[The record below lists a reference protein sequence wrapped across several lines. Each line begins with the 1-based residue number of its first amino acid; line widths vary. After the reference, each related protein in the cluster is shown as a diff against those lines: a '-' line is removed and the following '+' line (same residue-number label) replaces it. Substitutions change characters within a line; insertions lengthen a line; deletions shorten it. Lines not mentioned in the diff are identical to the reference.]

1 MKENKDAQINELENS
16 EEQTTTTEFPSV
28 LAVEPEFEIPD
39 EEPLKKKKGGLFRR
53 RKEAKEEPRFLIESP
68 VSGQTKAEVEILKV
82 ADEEPF
88 EDTCEISV
96 SHDTKIIEMDDTKEQ
111 DEREN
116 LPITQLQ
123 LDGFDAQPTA
133 AAADEDETAALLR
146 LRKEKIQDFS
156 QRREQ
161 HEKEAAQADERELS
175 ADEEVVEEAEQ
186 PTTEESVVDEEL
198 TNYEQVADIRKNL
211 VNKRR
216 RSFSMLLLAAVAEVI
231 LFVSAVISSA
241 LPGVT
246 VEPVSYLL
254 IQSILFVALCA
265 INFPLLKSGF
275 VKLFS
280 RKVSVESGIALA
292 AATTLLHTALQFF
305 NTSGVADKTSPLLTA
320 LSGFSLLLLQLCRCL
335 ACDRTCRNFS
345 AAAVRGEKLVA
356 KCIDDALLAEEIG
369 RPAVA
374 LGVPHVA
381 YSRKTDFV
389 SDFFKNMQDSVSNSG
404 WMKWYLPLSL
414 SLAATISVIYLLV
427 NGLPSWLFAIT
438 LFCLMVCVS
447 MPILMLFFLQSAIS
461 AMSLKLQ
468 KQGVAVMG
476 HDVVRNYGSVHA
488 VAIDAVD
495 LFPEN
500 SVLMHG
506 IKTFSGTRIDEA
518 ILDAASVSIRA
529 GGPLSHVFRRMI
541 LNKVDMLHEVDTLV
555 YEQDMGLSGWVSG
568 RRVLIG
574 NRRLLDNHG
583 VYIPSKDYEERYAKD
598 GRQLVYL
605 SIAGELSAM
614 FVVSYK
620 ADETVKR
627 VLTDVANNHVTLLIR
642 TCDPNVTEQLVAS
655 VFDLDGFYVE
665 LLGAPAGRSYES
677 LTSGVSTEESA
688 SIVSFG
694 GVKGILKAISHCCSV
709 RKGVRLFTVLQ
720 AVVGLAALV
729 AVGGLALF
737 GGVMVSPLYA
747 LELLVIALAVTG
759 GLSLLASRR

>member
-1 MKENKDAQINELENS
+1 MMKEKKEAQINEQENLE
-16 EEQTTTTEFPSV
+16 EETSTTEFPSV
-28 LAVEPEFEIPD
+28 LAVEPEFEIPE
-39 EEPLKKKKGGLFRR
+39 EEPTKKKKGGLFRR
-53 RKEAKEEPRFLIESP
+53 RKEVKEEPRFLIESP
-68 VSGQTKAEVEILKV
+68 GSLQTTAEIEIVKV
-82 ADEEPF
+82 AGEKPL

-96 SHDTKIIEMDDTKEQ
+96 SHDTKVIEMDDTKTQE
-111 DEREN
+111 EEA

-123 LDGFDAQPTA
+123 LDGFDAPSASA
-133 AAADEDETAALLR
+133 AVEEDEAAALLR
-146 LRKEKIQDFS
+146 LRQEKIQDFS

-161 HEKEAAQADERELS
+161 HEKEAAQVDDQESL
-175 ADEEVVEEAEQ
+175 VEEE
-186 PTTEESVVDEEL
+186 TVEETEESAEEAVVCKEFTD
-198 TNYEQVADIRKNL
+198 YDQVAEIRKEL

-216 RSFSMLLLAAVAEVI
+216 RSFSTLLIAAVIEIV
-231 LFVSAVISSA
+231 LFISAAVSSA

-246 VEPVSYLL
+246 VEPISYLT
-254 IQSILFVALCA
+254 IQSVLFVGLCA
-265 INFPLLKSGF
+265 INFSLLKSGF

-292 AATTLLHTALQFF
+292 TSITLLHTALQFF
-305 NTSGVADKTSPLLTA
+305 NTSGVAEKTSPLLTA
-320 LSGFSLLLLQLCRCL
+320 LSGFSLVLLQLCRCL
-335 ACDRTCRNFS
+335 AYDRACRNFS
-345 AAAVRGEKLVA
+345 AAAVRGGKLVA
-356 KCIDDALLAEEIG
+356 KCIEEPSLAEEIG

-381 YSRKTDFV
+381 YFRKTDFV
-389 SDFFKNMQDSVSNSG
+389 SDFFKNMQDSVSGNG

-414 SLAATISVIYLLV
+414 SLAAIISIVYLLV
-427 NGLPSWLFAIT
+427 NGLPSWIFAIT
-438 LFCLMVCVS
+438 VFCLMVCVS

-461 AMSLKLQ
+461 VMSLKLQ

-476 HDVVRNYGSVHA
+476 YDVVRNYGSVDA
-488 VAIDAVD
+488 VAVDAVD

-500 SVLMHG
+500 SVLLHG

-583 VYIPSKDYEERYAKD
+583 IYIPSKDYEDRYAKD

-614 FVVSYK
+614 FVVSYT

-627 VLTDVANNHVTLLIR
+627 VLTNVTNNRVTLLVR
-642 TCDPNVTEQLVAS
+642 TCDPNVTEQLVSS
-655 VFDLDGFYVE
+655 VFELNGYYVE

-677 LTSGVSTEESA
+677 LTVGVSEKEEA
-688 SIVSFG
+688 SIVSFNG
-694 GVKGILKAISHCCSV
+694 ANGVLKAISHCCSLRNGIRV
-709 RKGVRLFTVLQ
+709 FTVLQ
-720 AVVGLAALV
+720 AVVGLAALI

-737 GGVMVSPLYA
+737 GGVMLSPLYA
-747 LELLVIALAVTG
+747 LELLLIALVVTG
-759 GLSLLASRR
+759 GLSLIVSRH

>member
-1 MKENKDAQINELENS
+1 MKENKDAQTTELEIP

-28 LAVEPEFEIPD
+28 LAVEPEFEIPE
-39 EEPLKKKKGGLFRR
+39 EEPVKKKKGRLFRR
-53 RKEAKEEPRFLIESP
+53 HKEEKEEPRFLIESP
-68 VSGQTKAEVEILKV
+68 TSGQTKAEIEIVKV
-82 ADEEPF
+82 ASEELL

-96 SHDTKIIEMDDTKEQ
+96 SHDTKVIEMDDTKVPEEQ
-111 DEREN
+111 EN
-116 LPITQLQ
+116 SPITQLQ
-123 LDGFDAQPTA
+123 LDGFDAPSATA
-133 AAADEDETAALLR
+133 AAEEYEAAALLR
-146 LRKEKIQDFS
+146 LRQEKIQDFS

-161 HEKEAAQADERELS
+161 HEKEAAQADKQELS
-175 ADEEVVEEAEQ
+175 AEEGLPEEAEQ
-186 PTTEESVVDEEL
+186 PIAEEPTERDEF
-198 TNYEQVADIRKNL
+198 TDYEQVADIRKKL
-211 VNKRR
+211 VDKRR
-216 RSFSMLLLAAVAEVI
+216 RSFLTLLVAAVIEIV
-231 LFVSAVISSA
+231 LFVSAVVSSA

-246 VEPVSYLL
+246 VEPISYLV
-254 IQSILFVALCA
+254 IQFVLFAALCA
-265 INFPLLKSGF
+265 INFSLLKNGF

-292 AATTLLHTALQFF
+292 SSITVLHTILQFF
-305 NTSGVADKTSPLLTA
+305 NTAGVADKTSPLLTA
-320 LSGFSLLLLQLCRCL
+320 LSGFSLLMLQLCRCL
-335 ACDRTCRNFS
+335 ASDRICRNFS
-345 AAAVRGEKLVA
+345 AVAVRGEKLVA
-356 KCIDDALLAEEIG
+356 KCIEEPLLAEEIG

-374 LGVPHVA
+374 MGVPHVA
-381 YSRKTDFV
+381 YFKKTDFV
-389 SDFFKNMQDSVSNSG
+389 ADFFQKMQDSVSGNG

-414 SLAATISVIYLLV
+414 SLAATISMIYLLV
-427 NGLPSWLFAIT
+427 NGLPSWIFAIT

-461 AMSLKLQ
+461 AMSFKLQ
-468 KQGVAVMG
+468 KKGVAVMG
-476 HDVVRNYGSVHA
+476 HDVVRNYGSLHA
-488 VAIDAVD
+488 VAVDAVD

-500 SVLMHG
+500 SVLLHG

-583 VYIPSKDYEERYAKD
+583 IYIPSKDYEDRYAKD

-614 FVVSYK
+614 FVVSYM

-627 VLTDVANNHVTLLIR
+627 VLTDVTKNRVTLLIR

-655 VFDLDGFYVE
+655 VFDLNGFYVE

-677 LTSGVSTEESA
+677 LTVGVSSEEPA
-688 SIVSFG
+688 TMVSFS
-694 GVKGILKAISHCCSV
+694 GVKGILKAISHCCSL
-709 RKGVRLFTVLQ
+709 RTGIRFFTVLQ
-720 AVVGLAALV
+720 IIIGLAALV

-737 GGVMVSPLYA
+737 GGVMLSPLYA
-747 LELLVIALAVTG
+747 LELLVIALVVTG
-759 GLSLLASRR
+759 GLALFASRR

>member
-1 MKENKDAQINELENS
+1 MKEKKDAHINELENS

-28 LAVEPEFEIPD
+28 LAVEPEFEIPE
-39 EEPLKKKKGGLFRR
+39 EEPVKKKRGGLFHR

-68 VSGQTKAEVEILKV
+68 FSGETKTELEIIKV
-82 ADEEPF
+82 ASEEPL

-96 SHDTKIIEMDDTKEQ
+96 SHDTKVIEMDDTKMSDEQ
-111 DEREN
+111 DSM
-116 LPITQLQ
+116 PITQLQ
-123 LDGFDAQPTA
+123 LDGFDAPSTA
-133 AAADEDETAALLR
+133 DVTGEDEAAALLR
-146 LRKEKIQDFS
+146 LRQEKIQDFS

-161 HEKEAAQADERELS
+161 HEKEAAEADS
-175 ADEEVVEEAEQ
+175 QGFPDEEESGGEAEQ
-186 PTTEESVVDEEL
+186 PSFEEVAECDEF
-198 TNYEQVADIRKNL
+198 TDYEQVADFRKKL
-211 VNKRR
+211 VDKRR
-216 RSFSMLLLAAVAEVI
+216 RSFSMLLLAVVTEIV
-231 LFVSAVISSA
+231 LFVSAVVSSA

-246 VEPVSYLL
+246 VEPISYLL
-254 IQSILFVALCA
+254 IQSILFIALCA

-292 AATTLLHTALQFF
+292 SSITLLHTALQFF

-320 LSGFSLLLLQLCRCL
+320 LSGFSLVLLQLCRCL
-335 ACDRTCRNFS
+335 AYDRTCRNFS
-345 AAAVRGEKLVA
+345 AATVRGEKLVA

-389 SDFFKNMQDSVSNSG
+389 SDFFKNMQDSISNSG

-427 NGLPSWLFAIT
+427 NGLPSWIFAIT

-447 MPILMLFFLQSAIS
+447 MPVLMLFFLQTAIS
-461 AMSLKLQ
+461 AVSLKLQ

-488 VAIDAVD
+488 VAVDAVD

-500 SVLMHG
+500 SVLLHG

-583 VYIPSKDYEERYAKD
+583 IYIPSKDYEERYAKN

-614 FVVSYK
+614 FVVSYI
-620 ADETVKR
+620 ADEAVKR
-627 VLTDVANNHVTLLIR
+627 VLTDVTKNHVTLLIR

-677 LTSGVSTEESA
+677 LTSGVSEREAA

-694 GVKGILKAISHCCSV
+694 GVNGILKAISHCCCV

-720 AVVGLAALV
+720 AIVGLAALV

-737 GGVMVSPLYA
+737 GGVMLSPLYA
-747 LELLVIALAVTG
+747 LELLIIALFVTG
-759 GLSLLASRR
+759 GISLFVSRR

>member
-1 MKENKDAQINELENS
+1 MMKEKKEAQINEQENLE
-16 EEQTTTTEFPSV
+16 EETSTTEFPSV
-28 LAVEPEFEIPD
+28 LAVEPEFEIPE
-39 EEPLKKKKGGLFRR
+39 EEPTKKKKGGLFRR
-53 RKEAKEEPRFLIESP
+53 RKEVKEEPRFLIESP
-68 VSGQTKAEVEILKV
+68 GSLQTTAEIEIVKV
-82 ADEEPF
+82 AGEKPL

-96 SHDTKIIEMDDTKEQ
+96 SHDTKVFEIDDTKTQE
-111 DEREN
+111 EEA

-123 LDGFDAQPTA
+123 LDGFDAPSAPA
-133 AAADEDETAALLR
+133 AVEEDEAAALLG
-146 LRKEKIQDFS
+146 LRQEKIQDFS

-161 HEKEAAQADERELS
+161 HEKEAAQVDDQGS
-175 ADEEVVEEAEQ
+175 SVEEE
-186 PTTEESVVDEEL
+186 TVEETEESAEEAVVCKEFTD
-198 TNYEQVADIRKNL
+198 YDQVAEIRKEL

-216 RSFSMLLLAAVAEVI
+216 RSFSTLLIAAVIEIV
-231 LFVSAVISSA
+231 LFISAAVSSA

-246 VEPVSYLL
+246 VEPISYLT
-254 IQSILFVALCA
+254 IQSVLFVGLCA
-265 INFPLLKSGF
+265 INFSLLKSGF

-292 AATTLLHTALQFF
+292 TSITLLHTALQFF
-305 NTSGVADKTSPLLTA
+305 NTSGVAEKTSPLLTA
-320 LSGFSLLLLQLCRCL
+320 LSGFSLVLLQLCRYL
-335 ACDRTCRNFS
+335 AYDRACRNFS

-356 KCIDDALLAEEIG
+356 KCIEEPSLAEEIG

-381 YSRKTDFV
+381 YFRKTDFV
-389 SDFFKNMQDSVSNSG
+389 SDFFKNMQDSVSGNG

-414 SLAATISVIYLLV
+414 SLAAVISIVYLLV
-427 NGLPSWLFAIT
+427 NGLPSWIFAIT
-438 LFCLMVCVS
+438 VFCLMVCVS

-461 AMSLKLQ
+461 VMSLKLQ

-476 HDVVRNYGSVHA
+476 YDVVHNYGSVDA
-488 VAIDAVD
+488 VAVDAVD

-500 SVLMHG
+500 SVLLHG

-583 VYIPSKDYEERYAKD
+583 IYIPSKDYEDRYAKD

-614 FVVSYK
+614 FVVSYT

-627 VLTDVANNHVTLLIR
+627 VLTNVTNNRVTLLVR
-642 TCDPNVTEQLVAS
+642 TCDPNVTEQLVSS
-655 VFDLDGFYVE
+655 VFELNGYYVE

-677 LTSGVSTEESA
+677 LTVGVSEKEAA
-688 SIVSFG
+688 SVVSFNG
-694 GVKGILKAISHCCSV
+694 ANGVLKAISHCCSLRNGIRV
-709 RKGVRLFTVLQ
+709 FTVLQ

-737 GGVMVSPLYA
+737 GGVMLSPLYA
-747 LELLVIALAVTG
+747 LELLLIALAVTG
-759 GLSLLASRR
+759 GLSLIVSRH

>member
-1 MKENKDAQINELENS
+1 MKEKKEAQINEQENL
-16 EEQTTTTEFPSV
+16 EEQTSTTEFPSV
-28 LAVEPEFEIPD
+28 LAVEPEFEIPE
-39 EEPLKKKKGGLFRR
+39 EEPVKKKKGGLFRR
-53 RKEAKEEPRFLIESP
+53 RKEAKEELRFSIESP
-68 VSGQTKAEVEILKV
+68 GSLQTTAEIEIVKV
-82 ADEEPF
+82 AGEEPLG
-88 EDTCEISV
+88 DTCEISV
-96 SHDTKIIEMDDTKEQ
+96 SHDTKVIEMDDAKTQEEQ
-111 DEREN
+111 EA

-123 LDGFDAQPTA
+123 LDGFDTPSAPA
-133 AAADEDETAALLR
+133 AVEEDEAAALLR
-146 LRKEKIQDFS
+146 LRQEKIQDFS

-161 HEKEAAQADERELS
+161 HEKEAAQVDNQESLVEEETVEETEEPS
-175 ADEEVVEEAEQ
+175 EEVVREEF
-186 PTTEESVVDEEL
+186 TD
-198 TNYEQVADIRKNL
+198 YDQVANIRKEL

-216 RSFSMLLLAAVAEVI
+216 RSFTTLLIAAVIEIV
-231 LFVSAVISSA
+231 LFISAAVSSA

-246 VEPVSYLL
+246 VEPISYLM
-254 IQSILFVALCA
+254 IQSVLFVGLCA
-265 INFPLLKSGF
+265 INFSLLKSGF

-292 AATTLLHTALQFF
+292 TSITLLHTILQFF
-305 NTSGVADKTSPLLTA
+305 NTTGVAEKTSPLLTA
-320 LSGFSLLLLQLCRCL
+320 LSGFSLVLLQLCRYL
-335 ACDRTCRNFS
+335 AYDRACRNFS

-356 KCIDDALLAEEIG
+356 KCIEEPSLAEEIG

-381 YSRKTDFV
+381 YFRKTDFV
-389 SDFFKNMQDSVSNSG
+389 SDFFKNMQDSVSGNG

-414 SLAATISVIYLLV
+414 SLAAVISAIYLLV
-427 NGLPSWLFAIT
+427 NGLPSWIFAIT
-438 LFCLMVCVS
+438 IFCLMVCVS
-447 MPILMLFFLQSAIS
+447 MPVLMLFFLQSAIS
-461 AMSLKLQ
+461 VMSLKLQ

-476 HDVVRNYGSVHA
+476 YDVVRNYGSVDA
-488 VAIDAVD
+488 VAVDAVD

-500 SVLMHG
+500 SVLLHG

-583 VYIPSKDYEERYAKD
+583 IYIPSKDYEDRYAKD

-614 FVVSYK
+614 FVVSYT

-627 VLTDVANNHVTLLIR
+627 VLTNVTNNRVTLLVR
-642 TCDPNVTEQLVAS
+642 TCDPNITEQLIAS
-655 VFDLDGFYVE
+655 VFDLNGYYVE

-677 LTSGVSTEESA
+677 LTTGVSEKEAA
-688 SIVSFG
+688 SVVSFG
-694 GVKGILKAISHCCSV
+694 GANGVLKAISHCCSLRNGIRV
-709 RKGVRLFTVLQ
+709 FTVLQ

-737 GGVMVSPLYA
+737 GGVMLSPLYA
-747 LELLVIALAVTG
+747 LELLVIALVVTG
-759 GLSLLASRR
+759 GLSLVASRH

>member
-28 LAVEPEFEIPD
+28 LAVEPEFEIPE
-39 EEPLKKKKGGLFRR
+39 EEPVKKKKGRLFRR
-53 RKEAKEEPRFLIESP
+53 RKEEKEEPRFLIESP
-68 VSGQTKAEVEILKV
+68 ISGQTKAEVEIVKI
-82 ADEEPF
+82 ADEEPLD
-88 EDTCEISV
+88 DTCEISV
-96 SHDTKIIEMDDTKEQ
+96 SHDTKIIEMDDTKTGDEQ
-111 DEREN
+111 EA

-123 LDGFDAQPTA
+123 LDGFDAPSTA
-133 AAADEDETAALLR
+133 AVTDEDDAAALLR
-146 LRKEKIQDFS
+146 LRQEKIQDFS

-161 HEKEAAQADERELS
+161 HEKEAAQADKQDFSAEEEL
-175 ADEEVVEEAEQ
+175 DEEAEQ
-186 PTTEESVVDEEL
+186 PTAQEAVKRDEF
-198 TNYEQVADIRKNL
+198 TDYEQVADIRREL

-216 RSFSMLLLAAVAEVI
+216 RSFSMLLIAAVIELV
-231 LFVSAVISSA
+231 LFISAVVSSA
-241 LPGVT
+241 LPGIT
-246 VEPVSYLL
+246 VEPISYLL
-254 IQSILFVALCA
+254 IQLALFMALCA
-265 INFPLLKSGF
+265 INFSLLKSGF

-292 AATTLLHTALQFF
+292 SSITLLHTVLQFF
-305 NTSGVADKTSPLLTA
+305 NTAGVADKTSPLLTA
-320 LSGFSLLLLQLCRCL
+320 LSGFSLLILQLCRCL
-335 ACDRTCRNFS
+335 AYDRTCRNFS

-374 LGVPHVA
+374 MGVPHVA
-381 YSRKTDFV
+381 YSRKTDFM
-389 SDFFKNMQDSVSNSG
+389 SDFFENMQDSVSGSG
-404 WMKWYLPLSL
+404 WMKWYLPLVL
-414 SLAATISVIYLLV
+414 SLASTVSIVYLLV
-427 NGLPSWLFAIT
+427 NGLPSWIFAIT

-461 AMSLKLQ
+461 VMSLKLQ

-476 HDVVRNYGSVHA
+476 HDVVRNYGAVHA
-488 VAIDAVD
+488 VAVDAVD

-500 SVLMHG
+500 SVLLHG

-583 VYIPSKDYEERYAKD
+583 IYIPSKDYEDRYAKD

-614 FVVSYK
+614 FVVSYM
-620 ADETVKR
+620 ADEAVKR
-627 VLTDVANNHVTLLIR
+627 VLTDVTNNRVTLLIR

-655 VFDLDGFYVE
+655 VFDLNGFYVE

-677 LTSGVSTEESA
+677 LTSGVSDREPA

-694 GVKGILKAISHCCSV
+694 GVTGILKAVSHCCSL
-709 RKGVRLFTVLQ
+709 RTGIRLFTVLQ
-720 AVVGLAALV
+720 TIVGLAALV

-747 LELLVIALAVTG
+747 LELLVIALVVTG
-759 GLSLLASRR
+759 GISLFVSRR